1 MGTTWSRCRS
11 AGARGGRVGKIKFTF
26 IFAAAILL
34 FAAPQAARS
43 QQKSL
48 KGAATP
54 AHFDVAQPSGGAPA
68 TRNSRDDAAELQH
81 RGERYRLCPSDVI
94 SLTFPITPEFDQTV
108 SIEPDG
114 YVNLTGAGDVHLAG
128 LTTAESAAAVKA
140 AYASVLHEPIVTV
153 ALKEFNKPYFI
164 VNGQVKSPGKFD
176 LRGATTATEAIAMA
190 GGFNDAAKHSQVLL
204 FRRVNNDWFAVEQ
217 LDLKNILRGHNVH
230 EDPEIHSGDMLYVPQ
245 NAISKIEKFIPRT
258 GMGAYYQA
266 Y

>member
-1 MGTTWSRCRS
+1 MTT
-11 AGARGGRVGKIKFTF
+11 IKFPR
-26 IFAAAILL
+26 IFAAAVLV
-34 FAAPQAARS
+34 FALQPAARS
-43 QQKSL
+43 QQRAL
-48 KGAATP
+48 TGASAP
-54 AHFDVAQPSGGAPA
+54 ADFEVAQPNGAA
-68 TRNSRDDAAELQH
+68 GRAKSSRDSAAELQR

-140 AYASVLHEPIVTV
+140 AYAKVLHDPIVTV
-153 ALKEFNKPYFI
+153 ALKDFNKPYFI

-204 FRRVNNDWFAVEQ
+204 FRRVNDNWYAVEK
-217 LDLKNILRGHNVH
+217 LDLKKILQGHNVQ
-230 EDPEIHSGDMLYVPQ
+230 EDPEIRSGDMLFVPQ
-245 NAISKIEKFIPRT
+245 NAISKIERFIPRT

>member
-1 MGTTWSRCRS
+1 
-11 AGARGGRVGKIKFTF
+11 
-26 IFAAAILL
+26 
-34 FAAPQAARS
+34 
-43 QQKSL
+43 
-48 KGAATP
+48 
-54 AHFDVAQPSGGAPA
+54 
-68 TRNSRDDAAELQH
+68 
-81 RGERYRLCPSDVI
+81 
-94 SLTFPITPEFDQTV
+94 
-108 SIEPDG
+108 PDG

-140 AYASVLHEPIVTV
+140 AYANVLHDPIVTV

-176 LRGATTATEAIAMA
+176 LRGVTTATEAIAMA

-204 FRRVNNDWFAVEQ
+204 FRRVNNDWFAVEK
-217 LDLKNILRGHNVH
+217 LDLKTILKGHNVH

-245 NAISKIEKFIPRT
+245 NAISKVEKFIPRT

>member
-1 MGTTWSRCRS
+1 MS
-11 AGARGGRVGKIKFTF
+11 KIKLPF
-26 IFAAAILL
+26 IFAAAVLL
-34 FAAPQAARS
+34 LAGQPAARA
-43 QQKSL
+43 QQKTLEST
-48 KGAATP
+48 AATANIAHSGVTQP
-54 AHFDVAQPSGGAPA
+54 AGSAVGGENDTDTP
-68 TRNSRDDAAELQH
+68 ELQR

-114 YVNLTGAGDVHLAG
+114 YVNLMGAGDVHLAG
-128 LTTAESAAAVKA
+128 LTTAESSAAVKM
-140 AYASVLHEPIVTV
+140 AYSKVLHDPLVTV

-164 VNGQVKSPGKFD
+164 VNGHVKSPGKFD
-176 LRGATTATEAIAMA
+176 LRGMTTATEAIAMA

-204 FRRVNNDWFAVEQ
+204 FRRVNDDWFAVEK
-217 LDLKNILRGHNVH
+217 LDLKTILQGRNVH

-245 NAISKIEKFIPRT
+245 NFISKIEKFIPRT